1 MVWLS
6 SEWTTAGPS
15 DPAPFLPP
23 LPMHLHIVPN
33 NLMGISYLLNH
44 ECRSLIREMLCT
56 SCPVRFNVGH
66 GHPLPAAV
74 TTQFKLSIIH
84 RALSFAISSCVQVTE
99 SAEFTHIFPA
109 YTNFKS
115 QRSKTSCQ
123 PSYFS

>member
-33 NLMGISYLLNH
+33 NLTGISYLLNH

-66 GHPLPAAV
+66 GHPLPAV

-84 RALSFAISSCVQVTE
+84 RALSFAISSRVQGILFVAMK
-99 SAEFTHIFPA
+99 SFSLLFPI
-109 YTNFKS
+109 
-115 QRSKTSCQ
+115 
-123 PSYFS
+123 P